1 MSGFNLLHYPTLDR
15 LDRQRRR
22 WRSGW
27 IGAACGAMLAGS
39 WVQWQ
44 SLQTEAL
51 QSTLTDLQARLGERQ
66 RQATGRQQQAS
77 QNQILRQQ
85 LDQLS
90 VLQAQQQ
97 AWHRLHSGLLQEA
110 RSAGLVLQRL
120 QVEAGRIDIQGQ
132 APSAQ
137 AMTRAAQQLAQRWD
151 QPLHLLSL
159 EAVPAQGEASSA
171 VSFVWQGRWPALADG
186 SAPTSKVQP

>member
-1 MSGFNLLHYPTLDR
+1 MSDFNLLHFPTLDR
-15 LDRQRRR
+15 QDRQRRR

-27 IGAACGAMLAGS
+27 IGAACGAALAGV

-51 QSTLTDLQARLGERQ
+51 QRSLRDLQARLGERQ
-66 RQATGRQQQAS
+66 QQAAGRQQQAA
-77 QNQILRQQ
+77 QNQIVRQQ
-85 LDQLS
+85 LAQLS
-90 VLQAQQQ
+90 VLQAQQH

-110 RSAGLVLQRL
+110 RSVGLVLQRL
-120 QVEAGRIDIQGQ
+120 HVEAGRIDIQGQ

-159 EAVPAQGEASSA
+159 ETLPAQGAAPSA
-171 VSFVWQGRWPALADG
+171 VSFVWQASWPGLVDG
-186 SAPTSKVQP
+186 AAPLNKAQP